1 MEYFFSNIAENLT
14 LNKIKGFSYLE
25 PHLEL
30 VNIASNSSQIHD
42 RIKMVIIK
50 ICGTNFYTN
59 KNYSKSQK
67 NARNQSLN
75 ATKNKRSQS

>member
-1 MEYFFSNIAENLT
+1 MEYFFSNIAENLNSTKLKGSVILNLIWNLST
-14 LNKIKGFSYLE
+14 L
-25 PHLEL
+25 
-30 VNIASNSSQIHD
+30 ASNSSQIND

-67 NARNQSLN
+67 NA
-75 ATKNKRSQS
+75 KN